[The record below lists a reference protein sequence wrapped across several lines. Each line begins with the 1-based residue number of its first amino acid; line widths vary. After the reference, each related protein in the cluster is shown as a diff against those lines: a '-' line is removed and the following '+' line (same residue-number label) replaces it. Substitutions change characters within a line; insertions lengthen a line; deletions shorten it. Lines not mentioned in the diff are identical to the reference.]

1 MIFFVGLAWRTAHIF
16 TRKDFNA
23 IFSNPPCRSASPLKI
38 SPGGIFWVANNER
51 HSSVLSRSFKS
62 FLDFLFMFTGVCE
75 DPMHSSSRYYAAQR
89 GITSVHTMCICI
101 HVSAFVFLY
110 LCICI
115 CICSCVCTS
124 LHVYRQCIIA
134 LHKTPTYV
142 HTSGR

>member
-1 MIFFVGLAWRTAHIF
+1 MNESNILSWVLGNILFAHAQCLHFHESNSISLHIFMIFFVGLAWRAAHIF

-51 HSSVLSRSFKS
+51 HSSVLSLSFKS

-101 HVSAFVFLY
+101 HVSAFVFL
-110 LCICI
+110 
-115 CICSCVCTS
+115 
-124 LHVYRQCIIA
+124 
-134 LHKTPTYV
+134 
-142 HTSGR
+142 

>member
-1 MIFFVGLAWRTAHIF
+1 MNPIFCPGSWDTLYLHMQTVWNPMSAFPWIQLYFTPYLYDFFVGLAWWAGHIF

-23 IFSNPPCRSASPLKI
+23 IFSNPPCRSASPLKF

-51 HSSVLSRSFKS
+51 HSSVLSLSFKS

-101 HVSAFVFLY
+101 HVSAFVFL
-110 LCICI
+110 
-115 CICSCVCTS
+115 
-124 LHVYRQCIIA
+124 
-134 LHKTPTYV
+134 
-142 HTSGR
+142 